1 MVSIGLLYHV
11 QNHDGHDKMQMTL
24 QNCYYLPAI
33 KTLMNEITRSCYDCQ
48 QYKIHGSANLQK
60 LQNKKV
66 VAKYTFDLLFADLT
80 FLPSD
85 EGKKM
90 ILNIVDTASRRAW
103 AFPLKEKTGTQIVDA
118 FKTLIKNDLNQHKI
132 IAVRFD
138 NGKEFS
144 NKVNNN
150 QPTDIITSTISLP
163 TLIKTTQ
170 TVETVQPQQM
180 TYSWINNQ
188 GQFPVQFQAQMIPQ
202 MQFPQPVYGQQ
213 CGFPTLQQYP
223 GAHQQPQPDMPV
235 TQLPI
240 PRTPARNIAPPPSSD
255 NQAGH
260 TTPTKEHASTLNDS
274 SESNTPSSNR
284 DVEISRLIDTISSLQ
299 ESVISLNKSMS
310 TLHTEK
316 LQMSTRIEQLSTSLR
331 HERENVSKLTDTVEK
346 LIQHNTT
353 LATEQAY
360 NTVMY
365 GLNLKQKT
373 GLRNITE
380 ETESTNTN
388 SLSRSRDSLEPEPPT
403 VAELDL
409 SSSTEAFI
417 SYLDFSRNVSHQVR
431 KSEVVPGI
439 NIEEVQGEAL
449 FSKVTTRVHNIQTT
463 EINNIIPQ
471 DLLTNINAPSIS
483 TSHLNR
489 VFNWS
494 QDTPTDA
501 TAANIMTPNRDSNIV
516 SKLQKHSTPQVPGSQ
531 RDLNIDAA
539 DLSRIVDDVEPVMET
554 QEPRRGGRNLRPNPK
569 KTDFY
574 QAGS

>member
-1 MVSIGLLYHV
+1 MRRI
-11 QNHDGHDKMQMTL
+11 N
-24 QNCYYLPAI
+24 
-33 KTLMNEITRSCYDCQ
+33 
-48 QYKIHGSANLQK
+48 NLSPC
-60 LQNKKV
+60 NNYV
-66 VAKYTFDLLFADLT
+66 
-80 FLPSD
+80 
-85 EGKKM
+85 
-90 ILNIVDTASRRAW
+90 
-103 AFPLKEKTGTQIVDA
+103 FPLQ
-118 FKTLIKNDLNQHKI
+118 
-132 IAVRFD
+132 
-138 NGKEFS
+138 
-144 NKVNNN
+144 NNN
-150 QPTDIITSTISLP
+150 QPIEINTGTLPLP
-163 TLIKTTQ
+163 TPVGVNQ
-170 TVETVQPQQM
+170 TVETAQPQQM
-180 TYSWINNQ
+180 IQTWINNQ
-188 GQFPVQFQAQMIPQ
+188 DQCSIQLQPQ
-202 MQFPQPVYGQQ
+202 MTPPMRFLQPIYGQQ
-213 CGFPTLQQYP
+213 YGFPTWQQYP
-223 GAHQQPQPDMPV
+223 GANQQPQTNMPV

-240 PRTPARNIAPPPSSD
+240 PQIPVQNTISPTSSNDQVQQIVTPE
-255 NQAGH
+255 GL
-260 TTPTKEHASTLNDS
+260 HASTLNDS

-284 DVEISRLIDTISSLQ
+284 DVEISKLIDTISSLQ
-299 ESVISLNKSMS
+299 ESVLSLNKSMS

-316 LQMSTRIEQLSTSLR
+316 LQMGIQIEQLSNSLR
-331 HERENVSKLTDTVEK
+331 HEKDNVSKLTDTVEK

-373 GLRNITE
+373 GLRDITE

-388 SLSRSRDSLEPEPPT
+388 SFSRSRDSLEPEPPT

-417 SYLDFSRNVSHQVR
+417 SHLDFSRNISHQVR

-449 FSKVTTRVHNIQTT
+449 FSKVTTRAHNIQTT

-471 DLLTNINAPSIS
+471 DLLTNVNAPSIS
-483 TSHLNR
+483 ASHLNR

-501 TAANIMTPNRDSNIV
+501 TAANIMTPSRDSNIV
-516 SKLQKHSTPQVPGSQ
+516 SKLQKHSTPQVPGRQ

-539 DLSRIVDDVEPVMET
+539 DLSRIVDDVDPVIET

>member
-1 MVSIGLLYHV
+1 
-11 QNHDGHDKMQMTL
+11 
-24 QNCYYLPAI
+24 
-33 KTLMNEITRSCYDCQ
+33 
-48 QYKIHGSANLQK
+48 
-60 LQNKKV
+60 
-66 VAKYTFDLLFADLT
+66 
-80 FLPSD
+80 
-85 EGKKM
+85 M
-90 ILNIVDTASRRAW
+90 I
-103 AFPLKEKTGTQIVDA
+103 
-118 FKTLIKNDLNQHKI
+118 
-132 IAVRFD
+132 
-138 NGKEFS
+138 
-144 NKVNNN
+144 
-150 QPTDIITSTISLP
+150 
-163 TLIKTTQ
+163 Q
-170 TVETVQPQQM
+170 T
-180 TYSWINNQ
+180 WINNQ
-188 GQFPVQFQAQMIPQ
+188 DQCSIQLQPQ
-202 MQFPQPVYGQQ
+202 MTPPMRFLQPIYGQQ
-213 CGFPTLQQYP
+213 YGFPTWQQYP
-223 GAHQQPQPDMPV
+223 GANQQPQTNMPV

-240 PRTPARNIAPPPSSD
+240 PQIPVQNTISPTSSNDQVQQIVTPE
-255 NQAGH
+255 GL
-260 TTPTKEHASTLNDS
+260 HASTLNDS

-284 DVEISRLIDTISSLQ
+284 DVEISKLIDTISSLQ
-299 ESVISLNKSMS
+299 ESVLSLNKSMS

-316 LQMSTRIEQLSTSLR
+316 LQMGIQIEQLSNSLR
-331 HERENVSKLTDTVEK
+331 HEKDNVSKLTDTVEK

-373 GLRNITE
+373 GLRDITE

-388 SLSRSRDSLEPEPPT
+388 SFSRSRDSLEPEPPT

-417 SYLDFSRNVSHQVR
+417 SHLDFSRNISHQVR

-449 FSKVTTRVHNIQTT
+449 FSKVTTRAHNIQTT

-471 DLLTNINAPSIS
+471 DLLTNVNAPSIS
-483 TSHLNR
+483 ASHLNR

-501 TAANIMTPNRDSNIV
+501 TAANIMTPSRDSNIV
-516 SKLQKHSTPQVPGSQ
+516 SKLQKHSTPQVPGRQ

-539 DLSRIVDDVEPVMET
+539 DLSRIVDDVDPVIET